1 MTRCLQVNV
10 NEVIIGELV
19 LCNCT
24 ESAEDDKMRTRRGK
38 ADVKKQLLK
47 SRVGTW
53 VNRRPLLFAPA
64 QPTALFFRQSSCPN
78 LALQDP

>member
-1 MTRCLQVNV
+1 MTRCLQENV

-24 ESAEDDKMRTRRGK
+24 ERAEDDKMRVRRGK

-47 SRVGTW
+47 FQVG
-53 VNRRPLLFAPA
+53 AG
-64 QPTALFFRQSSCPN
+64 
-78 LALQDP
+78 